1 VRFIKWIS
9 WAVAGLFVLIL
20 LGVLVLVWVVDPN
33 GFKPTI
39 EAKVK
44 EATGRE
50 FRLQGDIELGFY
62 PWLAVRTGAGSFGNA
77 PGFGPEPMATWRS
90 AQLGAKLFPLL
101 GGDLVIDRVKLEGAE
116 VRLVRRADGRANW
129 QGIGSG
135 EAADPNQP
143 ARHVTIDG
151 VALTDGHLIFVDEAV
166 PRRVEITALNL
177 STDAI
182 DPEKPFTDTEIAGVL
197 HMDGFA
203 AGGVPFRLEVP
214 KAALSKDYSNL
225 EVPEFSLRFGSLEA
239 DGEIRGEFASAT
251 HLAGRIA
258 SNTFDVRAL
267 LASVGVAAPETTDPN
282 ALTRVG
288 IETAWR
294 VDDGAISI
302 DPLALTLDDT
312 HFKGHFRRG
321 AGDDPVGEFSLKG
334 DALDLARYIPP
345 TDPASEPFVLPTAEL
360 RALKFHG
367 VLELEQATLDD
378 VVMKGVTLRLLL
390 DEQGLRSPPQGP
402 EKS

>member
-50 FRLQGDIELGFY
+50 FKLEGDIELGFF

-77 PGFGPEPMATWRS
+77 PGFGPQPMATWRS

-116 VRLVRRADGRANW
+116 VRLVRRADGSANW

-135 EAADPNQP
+135 AAAAPNQP

-151 VALTDGHLIFVDEAV
+151 VTLTDGHLIFVDEGV
-166 PRRVEITALNL
+166 PRRVEVTALNL

-182 DPEKPFTDTEIAGVL
+182 SPDEPFTGTEIDGVL

-203 AGGVPFRLEVP
+203 PAGVGFGLEVP
-214 KAALSKDYSNL
+214 KAALNKDYSNL
-225 EVPEFSLRFGSLEA
+225 EVPKFSFRFGGLEA
-239 DGEIRGEFASAT
+239 DGTIRGEFGSAT

-267 LASVGVAAPETTDPN
+267 LASVGIEAPKTTDPK

-288 IETAWR
+288 IETTWR
-294 VDDGAISI
+294 VDDGAVNF

-312 HFKGHFRRG
+312 HFTGHFRRG

-334 DALDLARYIPP
+334 DGLDIARYVPP
-345 TDPASEPFVLPTAEL
+345 ADPASEPFVLPTADL
-360 RALKFHG
+360 RALKFRG

-390 DEQGLRSPPQGP
+390 DEQGLRSQQKVP